1 MSVRSRR
8 FDKYIPLFGKA
19 DDRRVALFLG
29 ELEDQAINN
38 KNKEPTR
45 KAYKLE
51 DVVLTAQPPA
61 FQNRYFNNMDT
72 TVNDDATHPDW
83 IEFISDLIARLN
95 DKIVSTTPKI
105 TPEDSKLLT
114 IAKSLNNASDGSIEQ
129 FILIVLSKIATF
141 GVGSGD
147 RSFFNNFTQLATMDK
162 IKYFPALD
170 ILNGKAPAPATAE
183 KSLMLGPVLESLK
196 LGGAGAAATAASVLA
211 GFKEWSKIDLKP
223 VDINLMNTINALANF
238 QTLQFNGVNLF
249 KDNAFSFDNDKG
261 IGLALGTHLI
271 YTSIYNDVI
280 IKYIQKAIERAK
292 QAETIK
298 LGGLGPGLPQTT
310 TYANSSYDPAYGV
323 TDGLVPANN
332 SDITAVTTARKTV
345 EAALKKDME
354 EYIQNLQAQSTRS
367 PYTAAFNKYVDEK
380 VKNNGQLNNEDN
392 YLKFMLDF
400 IKTIDTKTE
409 FQYKYDK
416 YWLNQILSEA
426 MESPISIEKPSDFLM
441 DGEVSVD
448 AGKYWR
454 KVDGS
459 LWTVDA
465 TGKELQVDIKSK
477 AYNDLTVANKCL
489 GTGFEDKEYKGNQY
503 GCADY
508 LRECLAG
515 GNVIKCKAYL
525 ENPNFWNSAE
535 AEVAKML
542 PGIAL
547 TTLKSF
553 EFEDVDTWDETNK
566 TNLRKVFEVTDW
578 LAKLAAMTKET
589 PSQLTPEE
597 YNNIARNDKLTGY
610 LGMLVKKINSNP
622 AILNKGVV
630 KSDEQLLYRDNA
642 FKGTKLA
649 KMGLLPRV
657 FASNL
662 APSSVERLGNLLKSE
677 QNSFRLRLNPGLLF
691 GRILSGGGTP
701 LEEIEDKLSSEN
713 KQVWSLLKTHYQGLR
728 YQLKK
733 HKKEIA
739 KVDVE
744 KIEELFNQL
753 QKAEVKLMKVIVMT
767 EKYKRLLEIHGE
779 QDASTVLRIEHIKRF
794 VDERNRYFDRVV
806 KKQDVLL
813 DIIKSIALQV
823 QKDAPT
829 QVSSAVASV
838 ASETRKFKGA
848 PLKID
853 DLLG

>member
-1 MSVRSRR
+1 
-8 FDKYIPLFGKA
+8 
-19 DDRRVALFLG
+19 
-29 ELEDQAINN
+29 
-38 KNKEPTR
+38 
-45 KAYKLE
+45 
-51 DVVLTAQPPA
+51 
-61 FQNRYFNNMDT
+61 MDT

-95 DKIVSTTPKI
+95 GKTVLT
-105 TPEDSKLLT
+105 TPEDSKLLA
-114 IAKSLNNASDGSIEQ
+114 IAKSLNNPSDGSIEQ

-141 GVGSGD
+141 GTSASD
-147 RSFFNNFTQLATMDK
+147 LSFFKNFTQLATMNK

-170 ILNGKAPAPATAE
+170 ILNGKAPAAE
-183 KSLMLGPVLESLK
+183 KPLMLGPVLESLK
-196 LGGAGAAATAASVLA
+196 LGGTATAGSVLT
-211 GFKEWSKIDLKP
+211 GFNAWSKIDLTPKIDEVITETGNAIDVLKVLEAGTGP
-223 VDINLMNTINALANF
+223 TKIFVSTNLTWENIDKAIARAKLVVDGT
-238 QTLQFNGVNLF
+238 TLI
-249 KDNAFSFDNDKG
+249 AATDKG
-261 IGLALGTHLI
+261 IPDSIAKDINDIVGSSTKPQETAATLAI
-271 YTSIYNDVI
+271 AKAV
-280 IKYIQKAIERAK
+280 KAISDDL
-292 QAETIK
+292 I
-298 LGGLGPGLPQTT
+298 
-310 TYANSSYDPAYGV
+310 AY
-323 TDGLVPANN
+323 
-332 SDITAVTTARKTV
+332 KTV
-345 EAALKKDME
+345 VKGKALADSKYK
-354 EYIQNLQAQSTRS
+354 
-367 PYTAAFNKYVDEK
+367 NKFDTYVDEK

-392 YLKFMLDF
+392 CLKFMLDF